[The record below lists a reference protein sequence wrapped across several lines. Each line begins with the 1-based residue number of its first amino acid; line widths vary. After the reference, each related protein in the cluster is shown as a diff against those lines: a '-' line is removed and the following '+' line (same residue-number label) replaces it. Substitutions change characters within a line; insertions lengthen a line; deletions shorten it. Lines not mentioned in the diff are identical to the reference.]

1 MCKSQCR
8 NIRHKKNQN
17 MKLLKIIIPNNGF
30 NESELGEISNKEF
43 KSMII
48 RMFNGVKKGICKLL
62 Y

>member
-1 MCKSQCR
+1 
-8 NIRHKKNQN
+8 